1 VNFSVKIFY
10 FFFIAFLV
18 INVIKLFS
26 FSQPP
31 EDGNKCIQTYH
42 QRFNDNYKIYAVPI
56 PHELHFAGERVP
68 LERFDVYEALDR
80 EFLVN
85 TYWQSQTMLFI
96 KRANRYFPVIEPILK
111 ANGVPDDFKYMA
123 LIESGLKNVVSPMGA
138 TGYWQFMKGAARDYG
153 LEVNSEIDE
162 RYHIEKSTEAACNY
176 ILESYRKYGSWTMA
190 AASYNVGR
198 KGVSR
203 QINRQKEETFYDLLL
218 NEETSRYL
226 YRTLAVKCILEKPD
240 KYGFHFREY
249 DLYPEI
255 PKFKVKVDS
264 SVTHWADFADK
275 FSTNYKILKYF
286 NPWLRQSYLKN
297 PKKKTYYIT
306 LPEKGARDIYHEIIK
321 VKHESELQLQNEAE
335 EQKKKD
341 EAYEKNTIIEN
352 EEKINTPKKDSE
364 KETRKTRRQK
374 RREKKKKSGAGN

>member
-1 VNFSVKIFY
+1 M
-10 FFFIAFLV
+10 AFLV

-31 EDGNKCIQTYH
+31 DDRNNKIQTYR

-56 PHELHFAGERVP
+56 PHELYFAGERVP

-111 ANGVPDDFKYMA
+111 ANGIPDDFKYLS
-123 LIESGLKNVVSPMGA
+123 LIESGLTNVVSPAGA
-138 TGYWQFMKGAARDYG
+138 TGYWQFMKGSARDYG
-153 LEVNSEIDE
+153 LEVSSEIDE
-162 RYHIEKSTEAACNY
+162 RYHLEKSTVAACKY
-176 ILESYRKYGSWTMA
+176 IKDSYNHYGSWSMA

-198 KGVSR
+198 RGINR
-203 QINRQKEETFYDLLL
+203 QVTRQKEETFYDLLL
-218 NEETSRYL
+218 NQETARYL
-226 YRTLAVKCILEKPD
+226 YRTLAVKCILENPD

-255 PKFKVKVDS
+255 PTFKVKVDS
-264 SVTHWADFADK
+264 AVTHWADFADK
-275 FSTNYKILKYF
+275 YSTNYKILKYF

-297 PKKKTYYIT
+297 AKKKTYYIT
-306 LPEKGARDIYHEIIK
+306 VPEQGAREIYRDIIKIKHEDELRLQREAEQQKLQKEIDNKAETKETIEENEQPEVEQTKEPEK
-321 VKHESELQLQNEAE
+321 ES
-335 EQKKKD
+335 
-341 EAYEKNTIIEN
+341 
-352 EEKINTPKKDSE
+352 
-364 KETRKTRRQK
+364 RKSRRQK
-374 RREKKKKSGAGN
+374 RKERKKNKN